1 MVSGPVGKSKF
12 QIHWIVPVECKL
24 VKAAVRTRR
33 RLTFEILFSSPP
45 AQFSPSGIGLLTS
58 RLIYG
63 CMQCFWIMPHAIFQY
78 STTREQSTLITLT
91 ITAAKGIPIIPYCH
105 NMIGLLHET
114 FQVTSVLC
122 QLGNIHHNI
131 HFVHVFSFQSHC
143 LSS

>member
-1 MVSGPVGKSKF
+1 MVQLVSPNSKF
-12 QIHWIVPVECKL
+12 MGLSLSNAGLFKV
-24 VKAAVRTRR
+24 AVRTRR
-33 RLTFEILFSSPP
+33 RLTFKILFSSPP
-45 AQFSPSGIGLLTS
+45 AQFIPLGIHLLTS

-114 FQVTSVLC
+114 FQDTSALC
-122 QLGNIHHNI
+122 QLGDIHHNS
-131 HFVHVFSFQSHC
+131 HFVHGFSFQSHC